1 MDSFLNNSAVKALL
15 PVPKDVGGEA
25 KRAAKYLAKVAQV
38 GEWTGVAT
46 KVSEKIQIP
55 PSIISNAKGLA
66 VFKVL
71 KGGFIW
77 SGRIGSGLCVAR
89 LPDGS
94 WSAPAVF
101 GMFGVGVG
109 GQIGAQQTYLV
120 LVLNTEAGIS
130 AFSSP
135 GNVTLGA
142 DIGVSAG
149 PIGREGSVSGAVV
162 GFAPIYS
169 YSKTQGL
176 YAGVSLEG
184 TVIFERRDANS
195 KFYGHKVTAAEILK
209 GKVQQPLEAKP
220 LYNAIAAIM
229 RGDLSEIMGLDGRQ
243 PGARGGDDSD
253 DEPASPVRAPGGYLD
268 SGAGSAPSTLGR
280 SPASLNRSATT
291 TAATRVSPP
300 AYSTVSSTTTRDEDR
315 DRKTPAYTSIAA
327 AAAARGGGGLSAGGA
342 SVQRSQSDRKPP
354 PPPPP
359 RKPDNLRSKDMVT
372 AVYPFEGLQ
381 PGDLDLV
388 PGETYEVIERTA
400 TADGWWKG
408 RNPRNGKEGVFPGNY
423 VKDNK

>member
-38 GEWTGVAT
+38 GEWSGVAN
-46 KVSEKIQIP
+46 KVSDKIAIP
-55 PSIISNAKGLA
+55 PSIINNAKGLA
-66 VFKVL
+66 IFKVL

-77 SGRIGSGLCVAR
+77 SGRIGSGLAVAR

-120 LVLNTEAGIS
+120 LVLNTDA
-130 AFSSP
+130 
-135 GNVTLGA
+135 
-142 DIGVSAG
+142 VSAG

-162 GFAPIYS
+162 GLAPIYS

-184 TVIFERRDANS
+184 TVIFERKEANS
-195 KFYGHKVTAAEILK
+195 KFYGHKVTGGDILR

-220 LYNAIAAIM
+220 LYNAIAAIT
-229 RGDLSEIMGLDGRQ
+229 RGDLSDIMGLEGRQ
-243 PGARGGDDSD
+243 PGSRRDDDSD
-253 DEPASPVRAPGGYLD
+253 DEPSSPVRPPGGYLD
-268 SGAGSAPSTLGR
+268 GGSTSSSTTNSSAPTVGR
-280 SPASLNRSATT
+280 SPVSLNRSASTS
-291 TAATRVSPP
+291 AAPRVAPP
-300 AYSTVSSTTTRDEDR
+300 SYSTVNTSGAYAAEDR
-315 DRKTPAYTSIAA
+315 DKKTPAYSSIAA
-327 AAAARGGGGLSAGGA
+327 AAAARGGGSSLSAGG
-342 SVQRSQSDRKPP
+342 SNIQRSQSDRKPG

-359 RKPDNLRSKDMVT
+359 RKPENLRSKDTVT
-372 AVYPFEGLQ
+372 AVYPFEALQ

-388 PGETYEVIERTA
+388 PGQIYEVIERTPS
-400 TADGWWKG
+400 ADGWWKG
-408 RNPRNGKEGVFPGNY
+408 KDPKTGKEGIFPGNY